1 MLYFL
6 NNMFVEP
13 GTWALE
19 KVFGTGDQIRI
30 KNQVTGEYLYAAADD
45 LAHDSERRRVF
56 TWNDISTSPTSDPQ
70 YWEKTAD
77 WKVEEE
83 NDCVKLKNIRYSE
96 YLYAAADDR
105 AFDESSRS
113 VFTWKD
119 EDTLGK
125 EGLWMVNTNIK
136 GKIFFKCVLPV
147 WLPLFSVFSVM

>member
-1 MLYFL
+1 MYVFE
-6 NNMFVEP
+6 EP
-13 GTWALE
+13 ATWSLE
-19 KVFGTGDQIRI
+19 KVLGTRDQIRI
-30 KNQVTGEYLYAAADD
+30 KNQATGEYLYAAADD
-45 LAHDSERRRVF
+45 LAQDSERRRVF
-56 TWNDISTSPTSDPQ
+56 TWTDTATSPQ
-70 YWEKTAD
+70 NWENKAD
-77 WKVEEE
+77 WKVEVV

-125 EGLWMVNTNIK
+125 EGLWMVNTDIK

-147 WLPLFSVFSVM
+147 WLPLFSVFSVMQ